1 MATNE
6 NNPDSP
12 PVAGAPTSSK
22 PTAPTPATSKSPAPP
37 ARKPPEIK
45 RTRVSALWIALTVGL
60 VVLVLLLVF
69 ILQNLDKVTVQFLVW
84 EFTLPLG
91 VTVLLAAIA
100 GAVIMAV
107 VGAMRI
113 YQVRKVAKHA

>member
-6 NNPDSP
+6 KGVSNPSAP
-12 PVAGAPTSSK
+12 PVSVTPPSPKPPTS
-22 PTAPTPATSKSPAPP
+22 PSPAPP
-37 ARKPPEIK
+37 AHKPPEIK
-45 RTRVSALWIALTVGL
+45 RTRVSALWIALIAGL
-60 VVLVLLLVF
+60 VVLVVLLVF

-91 VTVLLAAIA
+91 VGLLLAAIA

-107 VGAMRI
+107 VGAIRI

>member
-6 NNPDSP
+6 NTPDAPS
-12 PVAGAPTSSK
+12 VAGAPGSSK
-22 PTAPTPATSKSPAPP
+22 PTEPTPS
-37 ARKPPEIK
+37 RKPPEIK
-45 RTRVSALWIALTVGL
+45 RTRISALWIALVVGL

-69 ILQNLDKVTVQFLVW
+69 ILQNLDKVTVQFLGW

-113 YQVRKVAKHA
+113 YQVRKVAKHT